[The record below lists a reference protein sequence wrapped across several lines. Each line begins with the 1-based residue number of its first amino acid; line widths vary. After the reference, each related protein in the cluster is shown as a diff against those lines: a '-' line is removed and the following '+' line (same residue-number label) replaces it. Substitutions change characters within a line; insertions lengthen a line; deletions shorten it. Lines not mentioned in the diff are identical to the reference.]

1 MAAAFLDRT
10 STVPDMNLWQLT
22 GLQLVR
28 FSVSY
33 EVGFCQFSS
42 KAGSFGGRAGRQP
55 LSCAAMFHLHC
66 TKKLLDRIKPEI
78 AEPGQSDTALG
89 NWYATAIFRKPQ
101 VALLV
106 SERTLLPVLMP
117 PAPAAALGRRFSA
130 HLALVLKEHGVPSEF
145 IAQEVWRMDTVQCA
159 KTANRSV
166 VGILNEFVKQA
177 EFWLAAYAYE
187 KGDDDDLLAISA
199 KLAETPC
206 SPLSKGPVSPDKAL
220 HELVKAG
227 AQT

>member
-1 MAAAFLDRT
+1 MLLRLPFDSEAGGGNGLAEQRT
-10 STVPDMNLWQLT
+10 
-22 GLQLVR
+22 
-28 FSVSY
+28 
-33 EVGFCQFSS
+33 
-42 KAGSFGGRAGRQP
+42 
-55 LSCAAMFHLHC
+55 LSLFAMFHLHC
-66 TKKLLDRIKPEI
+66 TKKLRDRIKPEI
-78 AEPGQSDTALG
+78 VAPGQSDTALG
-89 NWYATAIFRKPQ
+89 NWYATVMFWKPQ

-117 PAPAAALGRRFSA
+117 LAPAATLARRLPA
-130 HLALVLKEHGVPSEF
+130 QLALVLKEHGVPSEF
-145 IAQEVWRMDTVQCA
+145 IAQEVWRMDTVQYA

-206 SPLSKGPVSPDKAL
+206 SPLYKGPVSPDKAL

>member
-1 MAAAFLDRT
+1 
-10 STVPDMNLWQLT
+10 
-22 GLQLVR
+22 
-28 FSVSY
+28 
-33 EVGFCQFSS
+33 
-42 KAGSFGGRAGRQP
+42 
-55 LSCAAMFHLHC
+55 MFHLHC

-78 AEPGQSDTALG
+78 VAPEPSDTALG
-89 NWYATAIFRKPQ
+89 NWYATAIFWKPQ

-106 SERTLLPVLMP
+106 SERTLLPVLLP
-117 PAPAAALGRRFSA
+117 LAPAATLARRFPA
-130 HLALVLKEHGVPSEF
+130 QLALVLREHGVSSEF
-145 IAQEVWRMDTVQCA
+145 IAQEVWRMDTVQYA

-166 VGILNEFVKQA
+166 VGTLNEFVKQA

-206 SPLSKGPVSPDKAL
+206 SPLYKGPVSPDKAL

>member
-1 MAAAFLDRT
+1 
-10 STVPDMNLWQLT
+10 
-22 GLQLVR
+22 
-28 FSVSY
+28 
-33 EVGFCQFSS
+33 
-42 KAGSFGGRAGRQP
+42 
-55 LSCAAMFHLHC
+55 MFHLHC

-78 AEPGQSDTALG
+78 DASVSSDTALG
-89 NWYATAIFRKPQ
+89 HWYATVLFWKPQ

-117 PAPAAALGRRFSA
+117 LAPAATLARRFPA
-130 HLALVLKEHGVPSEF
+130 QLALILKEHGAPSEF
-145 IAQEVWRMDTVQCA
+145 IAQEVWRMDKVQYA

-166 VGILNEFVKQA
+166 VGILNEFVRQA

-206 SPLSKGPVSPDKAL
+206 SPLYKGPISPDRAL
-220 HELVKAG
+220 HELVRAG
-227 AQT
+227 VQA

>member
-1 MAAAFLDRT
+1 
-10 STVPDMNLWQLT
+10 
-22 GLQLVR
+22 
-28 FSVSY
+28 
-33 EVGFCQFSS
+33 
-42 KAGSFGGRAGRQP
+42 
-55 LSCAAMFHLHC
+55 MFHLHC

-78 AEPGQSDTALG
+78 AEPGHSDTALG
-89 NWYATAIFRKPQ
+89 NWYATVLFWKPQ

-117 PAPAAALGRRFSA
+117 LAPAASLARRFPA
-130 HLALVLKEHGVPSEF
+130 QLALILKEHGISSEF
-145 IAQEVWRMDTVQCA
+145 IAQEVWRMDQVRYA

-166 VGILNEFVKQA
+166 VGILNELVKQA

-206 SPLSKGPVSPDKAL
+206 GPLYKGPVSPDKAL

>member
-1 MAAAFLDRT
+1 
-10 STVPDMNLWQLT
+10 
-22 GLQLVR
+22 
-28 FSVSY
+28 
-33 EVGFCQFSS
+33 
-42 KAGSFGGRAGRQP
+42 
-55 LSCAAMFHLHC
+55 MFHLRC

-78 AEPGQSDTALG
+78 VAAGQSDTALG
-89 NWYATAIFRKPQ
+89 NWYATVLFWKPQ

-117 PAPAAALGRRFSA
+117 LAPAVTLARRFPA
-130 HLALVLKEHGVPSEF
+130 QLALVLKEHGVPSEF
-145 IAQEVWRMDTVQCA
+145 IAQEVWRMDKVQYA

-187 KGDDDDLLAISA
+187 KGDDDDLLAISV

-206 SPLSKGPVSPDKAL
+206 SPLYNGPVSPDRAL
-220 HELVKAG
+220 HELVKAR